1 VTVTV
6 LVASPLEE
14 EQVAR
19 IAAFDPRRV
28 RVIHEPALLADPEYE
43 GQHMGVPALD
53 SAQRARWDEL
63 VAQAEVMFDFDA
75 FDPATLATRAP
86 RLRWLQGT
94 SSGIGERLR
103 QSGLLETP
111 IRFTTAA
118 GVHDTALAEFVVLGL
133 LTFTKDL
140 PAMRAHQADRRW
152 VRATTRSLAG
162 TRSLVVGL
170 GAVGGE
176 IARILNALGVEVWG
190 LRRGAGEGVGVR
202 RLVGR
207 AELLDV
213 LPQVDSLVLACPLT
227 EETHHLI
234 GAPEL
239 AAVRSSAILVNVAR
253 GAVIDEPALVRALS
267 EGRLAG
273 VALDVFE
280 EEPLPAESP
289 LWGMP
294 NVLVSPHSASTIPGE
309 NARIVDIFL
318 DNLGRYLEGAPL
330 RNEFDRERGY

>member
-1 VTVTV
+1 
-6 LVASPLEE
+6 
-14 EQVAR
+14 
-19 IAAFDPRRV
+19 
-28 RVIHEPALLADPEYE
+28 
-43 GQHMGVPALD
+43 
-53 SAQRARWDEL
+53 
-63 VAQAEVMFDFDA
+63 
-75 FDPATLATRAP
+75 
-86 RLRWLQGT
+86 
-94 SSGIGERLR
+94 
-103 QSGLLETP
+103 
-111 IRFTTAA
+111 
-118 GVHDTALAEFVVLGL
+118 
-133 LTFTKDL
+133 
-140 PAMRAHQADRRW
+140 
-152 VRATTRSLAG
+152 
-162 TRSLVVGL
+162 L

-176 IARILNALGVEVWG
+176 IARVLDALGVEVWG

-239 AAVRSSAILVNVAR
+239 AALRASAILVNVAR